1 MTTKNTK
8 TMKTIDFVKHKGEI
22 SDVGALHGWL
32 DRNIKWLM
40 NGSYTLVL
48 KRKSSP
54 KRSLAQNRLMWM
66 WFTCIEV
73 ETGQPREDIHDYY
86 TLKFLP
92 KDITD
97 LATGTMVR
105 VGGHTSTL
113 TTEAFTD
120 FLNKVQADA
129 ATELGITLP
138 TPEDLVW
145 EEFEE
150 QYKPYLQ

>member
-1 MTTKNTK
+1 
-8 TMKTIDFVKHKGEI
+8 MKTVEFYKIGGNVSNLKD
-22 SDVGALHGWL
+22 LHSWL
-32 DRNIKWLM
+32 DRNVKYLR
-40 NGSYTLVL
+40 NGTFTLQIVG
-48 KRKSSP
+48 KIRC
-54 KRSLAQNRLMWM
+54 RTLAQNRLMWM

-97 LATGTMVR
+97 FTTGAMVR

-113 TTEAFTD
+113 TTETFTD

-138 TPEDLVW
+138 QPGDLSW

-150 QYKPYLQ
+150 MYRPYMQ

>member
-1 MTTKNTK
+1 
-8 TMKTIDFVKHKGEI
+8 MKTVEFYKIGGNVSNLKD
-22 SDVGALHGWL
+22 LHSWL
-32 DRNIKWLM
+32 DRNVKYLR
-40 NGSYTLVL
+40 NGTFTLQIVG
-48 KRKSSP
+48 KIRC
-54 KRSLAQNRLMWM
+54 RTLAQNRLMWM

-97 LATGTMVR
+97 FTTGAMVS

-113 TTEAFTD
+113 TTETFTD

-138 TPEDLVW
+138 QPGDLSW

-150 QYKPYLQ
+150 MYRPYMQ